1 MAVRKLLKVGPTGLP
16 TEEAAISTSSGVGDA
31 DKFVQTNLAGVLDI
45 TLFPTSIGQDV
56 RTVTAGENLS
66 AGNLIYMSAA
76 GTVFKADANA
86 EGKEATGFVLTSI
99 TAAASGTAYFGG
111 GVISGLS
118 GLTAGARYFLS
129 NSATGAV
136 ALYASLTFGAAD
148 IVQQVGRALSTTEL
162 YFEPQSP
169 ILVA

>member
-1 MAVRKLLKVGPTGLP
+1 MATRKLLKIGSTGLI
-16 TEEAAISTSSGVGDA
+16 TEEATISTSAGAGDA
-31 DKFVQTNLAGVLDI
+31 DKFVQTNSAGVLDA
-45 TLFPTSIGQDV
+45 TLMPAGVGQDV

-86 EGKEATGFVLTSI
+86 EGKEATGYVLTSI
-99 TAAASGTAYFGG
+99 ANGASGSAYFGG

-118 GLTAGARYFLS
+118 GLTAGSRYFLS
-129 NSATGAV
+129 TAATGAV
-136 ALYASLTFGAAD
+136 ALYASLTFGAGD
-148 IVQQVGRALSTTEL
+148 IVQEVGRALSTTEL
-162 YFEPQSP
+162 YFEPQAP

>member
-1 MAVRKLLKVGPTGLP
+1 MATRKLLKIGTTGLI
-16 TEEAAISTSSGVGDA
+16 TEEATISTSASAGDA
-31 DKFVQTNLAGVLDI
+31 DKFVQTNASGVLDV
-45 TLFPTSIGQDV
+45 TLFPAGIGVDV

-99 TAAASGTAYFGG
+99 TAAASGSAYFGG
-111 GVISGLS
+111 GVLSGLS
-118 GLTAGARYFLS
+118 GLTIGARYFLS
-129 NSATGAV
+129 NAATGAV
-136 ALYASLTFGAAD
+136 ALYASLTFGAGD
-148 IVQQVGRALSTTEL
+148 IVQEVGRALSTTEL

-169 ILVA
+169 TLVA